1 MIIILLLLLVPLLVA
16 VIYLGRRAY
25 VLAGLLAD
33 AQDIIDDTQAYISQL
48 EETNKYM
55 FSKIEAS
62 YQSMQQIDRL
72 GAFEKDDEAGT
83 TFQMLQQVIT
93 ELKTEFD
100 DIYRRFI
107 YPALM
112 KLTEN
117 IINKMKPDYIDSSFA
132 DLQTDLVTHVTSK
145 LDKFKPESGKA
156 YSYYTRTSFNYLI
169 AENQK
174 AYSKLKNDTEEL
186 DVDEQRNVLIEIH
199 NDEMRETLKYFMD
212 AYVRYCYQNLN
223 FIFNTQSDI
232 HVADSILHIFES
244 RENVDDFNKKALY
257 ILIRERT
264 GLVTNNITRVVK
276 ILKDIY
282 VKKFNEYERNN
293 FVNLPF

>member
-1 MIIILLLLLVPLLVA
+1 MTPKKKKTTSNYFTRITDIAII
-16 VIYLGRRAY
+16 AY
-25 VLAGLLAD
+25 NKAESPVL
-33 AQDIIDDTQAYISQL
+33 
-48 EETNKYM
+48 
-55 FSKIEAS
+55 
-62 YQSMQQIDRL
+62 R
-72 GAFEKDDEAGT
+72 EK
-83 TFQMLQQVIT
+83 
-93 ELKTEFD
+93 
-100 DIYRRFI
+100 IYRRFI

-174 AYSKLKNDTEEL
+174 AYSKLKNDAEEL

-199 NDEMRETLKYFMD
+199 NDEMRDTMKYFMD
-212 AYVRYCYQNLN
+212 AYIQHCYKNLN
-223 FIFNTQSDI
+223 FIFTNQADI

-244 RENVDDFNKKALY
+244 LENVDDFNKKALY